1 VNKGWVPILGENDRV
16 LLPFAKPPP
25 HYGILGSADLA
36 DRHHHERACKQAL
49 RDNSIELLRSQAA
62 PVTCITA
69 TARFKDCRFED

>member
-16 LLPFAKPPP
+16 LLPFAKLPPSCR
-25 HYGILGSADLA
+25 ILGSVGVA

-49 RDNSIELLRSQAA
+49 RDNSIELPRSQAA